1 MKEFL
6 IKRNCAF
13 FLKRLVSIILVI
25 QIIVF
30 SCIVA
35 YANSFTENDSKI
47 SDKLQTV
54 IELNKNSQ
62 PSELI
67 PVYIWYE
74 DINQSQVDFLTEEE
88 TGLTKE
94 TCSKVTNS
102 ISDDLLVTDISLN
115 SNMNKTDIINDFIK
129 KTAGLREEERIATN
143 TYIKTRREI
152 SKEKYN
158 EKSSNLLNNIDL
170 NNQKVVFNSNY
181 SPLILAK
188 MTADEIK
195 KAETNTLIETIGYY
209 DAPIYEPETI
219 QTAITAT
226 NVNKINSGTSLDLT
240 GDEVKVGIIDN
251 TGVTLYPTSENGIEP
266 EKANPTIRYA
276 PDGTMMTDYGNV
288 IFVGNVTPHYEDSH
302 AGCVANSLLS
312 VSPNVILYSSNS
324 SYTNIEGMISD
335 GVQIINMSLGSPV
348 IETDDNYAY
357 TIAEKWYDHLISNHN
372 ITFLKS
378 AGNNGEHATDYMYID
393 EDGEEKQ
400 GYGARVTSPGMAY
413 NAIAVGAYDDETNKL
428 CSFSSYKNAANGS
441 VGCEK
446 PDVVMPATFNGS
458 GTSNAAPFLA
468 GMIALMYELK
478 PSLSSYPH
486 VMKAIVLAS
495 CHRKL
500 NQTDLTNNQE
510 TMEQGITDRQGTGA
524 PDAWTMACIVSQ
536 GTYGMRTIE
545 GLTDRINI
553 LQPKNGAEKIN
564 VSLTWVKEN
573 VAENDH
579 TNTSNITVGSDSNLD
594 FSVYQNN
601 NVISSS
607 NLVKSST
614 EMCYFNMS
622 ENINKYQILIS
633 QNSTPK
639 YVRYAYAWSTDE
651 TYVGNNNIEGIY
663 YLKNKNNNRVIYNS
677 DTSVKLQNVDNQ
689 SVLGNQHQ
697 WVLKS
702 NDIDGYNLLAGSSNL
717 TNGISYSNGSAIL
730 SSSPSTLE
738 LIQNEDGTVSF
749 VSDGKILSYSS
760 GSVVWD
766 NYTGSIMTK
775 QKWYL
780 ENNNYRIGDVNM
792 DGFLNITDATVLQQ
806 YLLNI
811 SSFNMIQ
818 IYLSDVNNDGY
829 INISDITAIQKLLT
843 T

>member
-1 MKEFL
+1 
-6 IKRNCAF
+6 
-13 FLKRLVSIILVI
+13 
-25 QIIVF
+25 
-30 SCIVA
+30 
-35 YANSFTENDSKI
+35 
-47 SDKLQTV
+47 
-54 IELNKNSQ
+54 
-62 PSELI
+62 
-67 PVYIWYE
+67 
-74 DINQSQVDFLTEEE
+74 
-88 TGLTKE
+88 
-94 TCSKVTNS
+94 
-102 ISDDLLVTDISLN
+102 
-115 SNMNKTDIINDFIK
+115 
-129 KTAGLREEERIATN
+129 
-143 TYIKTRREI
+143 
-152 SKEKYN
+152 
-158 EKSSNLLNNIDL
+158 
-170 NNQKVVFNSNY
+170 
-181 SPLILAK
+181 
-188 MTADEIK
+188 
-195 KAETNTLIETIGYY
+195 
-209 DAPIYEPETI
+209 
-219 QTAITAT
+219 
-226 NVNKINSGTSLDLT
+226 
-240 GDEVKVGIIDN
+240 
-251 TGVTLYPTSENGIEP
+251 
-266 EKANPTIRYA
+266 
-276 PDGTMMTDYGNV
+276 
-288 IFVGNVTPHYEDSH
+288 
-302 AGCVANSLLS
+302 
-312 VSPNVILYSSNS
+312 
-324 SYTNIEGMISD
+324 
-335 GVQIINMSLGSPV
+335 
-348 IETDDNYAY
+348 
-357 TIAEKWYDHLISNHN
+357 
-372 ITFLKS
+372 
-378 AGNNGEHATDYMYID
+378 
-393 EDGEEKQ
+393 
-400 GYGARVTSPGMAY
+400 
-413 NAIAVGAYDDETNKL
+413 
-428 CSFSSYKNAANGS
+428 
-441 VGCEK
+441 
-446 PDVVMPATFNGS
+446 MPATFNGS